1 MGHPDNRDTGGLWRA
16 GLESSWEVDS
26 VLSELPPRGVSPGAE
41 RRKVMRTD
49 IFKNIAFC
57 TDFSDNAD
65 EAFIAATDLAW
76 HYGATLHIV
85 HIMVTFSVAPP
96 AHQSFIPIEYDSKFI
111 DQVKQ
116 GAQETIQS
124 RYVDQLKEKQP
135 YEIHLLSG
143 YASTEII
150 RLAEE
155 RELDLIVM
163 GSHGLTG
170 LAHVLFGS
178 TADRVVRKAPCSVLT
193 VRIGKRRD

>member
-1 MGHPDNRDTGGLWRA
+1 
-16 GLESSWEVDS
+16 
-26 VLSELPPRGVSPGAE
+26 
-41 RRKVMRTD
+41 MRTD
-49 IFKNIAFC
+49 LFKNIAFC
-57 TDFSDNAD
+57 TDFSDNAH
-65 EAFIAATDLAW
+65 EAFIAAKDLAW
-76 HYGATLHIV
+76 RYGATLHIV
-85 HIMVTFSVAPP
+85 HVMVTFSVSPP
-96 AHQSFIPIEYDSKFI
+96 AHQSFMPIEYDAKFF
-111 DQVKQ
+111 DQVKA

-155 RELDLIVM
+155 KGMDLIVM

-193 VRIGKRRD
+193 VRIDKSSD